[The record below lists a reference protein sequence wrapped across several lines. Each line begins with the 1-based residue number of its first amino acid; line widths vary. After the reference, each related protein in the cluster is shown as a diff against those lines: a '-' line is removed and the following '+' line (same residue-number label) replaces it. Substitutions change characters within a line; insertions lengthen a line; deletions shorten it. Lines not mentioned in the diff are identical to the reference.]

1 MPDLENTT
9 MTRSS
14 VFALALSA
22 TIVAVAVTALPYAKW
37 SGNPKSRSSNSAV
50 AKIQED
56 LAVQL
61 QRRFHD
67 PNNLDFGYGRMYVPG
82 GRLHASILQNRNAS
96 KEILEQ
102 YDRTQEREYEQ
113 HPGQV
118 LTEDLHW
125 VDASKERTY
134 ELLAAE
140 NSTERSIIA
149 NTKKQKLQIAI
160 YTAGHLKNGQFER
173 VKGPAFVQSPTTE
186 TLTDRKVA
194 DWASKAYGTDA
205 KSYSGTADGWHLYA
219 ERVFA
224 TESRCI
230 SCHQELERQNTK
242 SPIDLKKGDSLGL
255 VVIAVRNR

>member
-1 MPDLENTT
+1 

-14 VFALALSA
+14 VFAFSLSA
-22 TIVAVAVTALPYAKW
+22 TIVTVAVTAMPFAKW
-37 SGNPKSRSSNSAV
+37 SGTPKSRSSNSAV
-50 AKIQED
+50 AKIQQD

-82 GRLHASILQNRNAS
+82 GRLHASILQNRNAP

-102 YDRTQEREYEQ
+102 YDRKQEREYEQ
-113 HPGQV
+113 HPGQI

-140 NSTERSIIA
+140 NPTEQSIIDNA
-149 NTKKQKLQIAI
+149 KKQKLQIAV
-160 YTAGHLKNGQFER
+160 YTAGRLSKGQFMR
-173 VKGPAFVQSPTTE
+173 VKGPAFVQSPTTNS
-186 TLTDRKVA
+186 LSDLQVA
-194 DWASKAYGTDA
+194 AWASKASTMDA
-205 KSYSGTADGWHLYA
+205 KNFSGTAEGWHLYA

-230 SCHQELERQNTK
+230 GCHRDLAGQNTQ
-242 SPIDLKKGDSLGL
+242 SPDLIKQGDSIGL
-255 VVIAVRNR
+255 FLIAVRNR